1 MTVVL
6 LMIIILYV
14 SVFDLFFG
22 IFVIVIH
29 IAAAVVV
36 TTKLLLLNLPGC
48 LCYPNTCLPSHED
61 SLVNLCID
69 RALVEKQLKLQLIN

>member
-1 MTVVL
+1 
-6 LMIIILYV
+6 MIIILYV

-61 SLVNLCID
+61 SLSSLVNLCID